1 IEGRRQVCADG
12 SYELEGRTCCLC
24 SAGQRVKEHC
34 TPDSQNDGQCEHCE
48 NGTYNSVAN
57 FQETCQPCTSCSHP
71 NAHLEEEEPC
81 TIVRNTKCRCKKHH
95 FCSSKECTI
104 CHPCKICAI
113 NSTSTLLIV
122 LMLLCA
128 VKKHDFIQGTIRAL
142 MILYNVNLEPLL
154 PDTAKEL
161 GWKDM
166 RSVAGH
172 TGVTVTVTESCKMEH
187 PNDPKEQTLQL
198 LRRWVGKE
206 DRDAANKL
214 IRTLK
219 NKDKKGK
226 AQKISDIVSKGD
238 SAPAGN
244 S

>member
-1 IEGRRQVCADG
+1 G

-104 CHPCKICAI
+104 CHPCKICGFGGIKADCTATSDTVCNDAGGAI
-113 NSTSTLLIV
+113 AGIV
-122 LMLLCA
+122 VL
-128 VKKHDFIQGTIRAL
+128 VFILVIGAIVAAGYVVIRRKTRDSEYF
-142 MILYNVNLEPLL
+142 YNVNLEPLL

-198 LRRWVGKE
+198 LRRWLVLEWIKQASIQLLDWPSQSFDLNDTE
-206 DRDAANKL
+206 NL
-214 IRTLK
+214 
-219 NKDKKGK
+219 
-226 AQKISDIVSKGD
+226 
-238 SAPAGN
+238 
-244 S
+244 